1 VPIRN
6 YYSGDIYCMNKQINK
21 IVGVIESYL
30 KGVDE
35 VNPTPKEIELNI
47 TKLLEEHDLVSD
59 FFTIE
64 VIPLNGSYMLRA
76 RNQYTSIILGAMP
89 SFCKIFGKRL
99 GKTPCQHEQ

>member
-1 VPIRN
+1 
-6 YYSGDIYCMNKQINK
+6 MNKQINK

-30 KGVDE
+30 KEVDE
-35 VNPTPKEIELNI
+35 VNPTPKEIEFHI
-47 TKLLEEHDLVSD
+47 TKLLEELDLVSD

-64 VIPLNGSYMLRA
+64 VIPLIDSYILRA

-99 GKTPCQHEQ
+99 GKSPCQHEQ

>member
-1 VPIRN
+1 
-6 YYSGDIYCMNKQINK
+6 MNKQINK
-21 IVGVIESYL
+21 IVGIIESYL

-64 VIPLNGSYMLRA
+64 VIPLIDSYILRA
-76 RNQYTSIILGAMP
+76 RNQYTSFILGAMP

-99 GKTPCQHEQ
+99 GKSPCQHEQ